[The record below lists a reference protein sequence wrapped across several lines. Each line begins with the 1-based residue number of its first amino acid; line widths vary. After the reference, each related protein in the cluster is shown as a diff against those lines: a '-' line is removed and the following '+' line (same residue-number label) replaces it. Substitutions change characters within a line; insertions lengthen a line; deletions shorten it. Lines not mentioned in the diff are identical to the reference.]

1 MLRIAVFV
9 FAVAALGGLVLAI
22 RHFKGQ
28 DRPWPLAIL
37 HGLLG
42 AAGLIL
48 LLVPVITG
56 GVPAL
61 AKTAL
66 ALFVVAALG
75 GFLLF
80 AFHIQNKR
88 LPSPVVV
95 IHAGVAVVA
104 FVLLAMAVFT

>member
-1 MLRIAVFV
+1 MLRIAVLV
-9 FAVAALGGLVLAI
+9 FAIAALGGLVLAI

-42 AAGLIL
+42 AVGLIL
-48 LLVPVITG
+48 LLLPVLNRG
-56 GVPAL
+56 APAL
-61 AKTAL
+61 ARTAL

-80 AFHIQNKR
+80 SFHLRNKP

-104 FVLLAMAVFT
+104 FVLLAVGVFS

>member
-9 FAVAALGGLVLAI
+9 FAVAALGGLVLAV

-48 LLVPVITG
+48 LLLPVLTG

-66 ALFVVAALG
+66 ALFVAAALG
-75 GFLLF
+75 GFTLF
-80 AFHIQNKR
+80 AFHLQKKP
-88 LPSPVVV
+88 LPSLVVI
-95 IHAGVAVVA
+95 IHAGVAVIA
-104 FVLLAMAVFT
+104 FILLATAVFT

>member
-42 AAGLIL
+42 AAGLV
-48 LLVPVITG
+48 LVLIPALSG

-66 ALFVVAALG
+66 VLFVAAALG

-80 AFHIQNKR
+80 AFHLQNKR
-88 LPSPVVV
+88 LPSLVVV
-95 IHAGVAVVA
+95 VHAGVAVAA
-104 FVLLAMAVFT
+104 FILLAAGVFL

>member
-9 FAVAALGGLVLAI
+9 FAIAALGGLVLAV

-48 LLVPVITG
+48 LLLPVLTG

-66 ALFVVAALG
+66 ALFVAAALG

-80 AFHIQNKR
+80 AFHIQKKR
-88 LPSPVVV
+88 LPSLVVI
-95 IHAGVAVVA
+95 IHAGVAVIA
-104 FVLLAMAVFT
+104 FILLATAVFT

>member
-1 MLRIAVFV
+1 MLRIAVLV

-28 DRPWPLAIL
+28 NRPWPLAIL

-104 FVLLAMAVFT
+104 FVLLVAAVFH

>member
-9 FAVAALGGLVLAI
+9 FAVAALGGLVLAV

-28 DRPWPLAIL
+28 NRPWPLAIL

-48 LLVPVITG
+48 VIVPTVSG
-56 GVPAL
+56 GIPAL
-61 AKTAL
+61 AKIAL
-66 ALFVVAALG
+66 ALFLAAALG
-75 GFLLF
+75 GFSLF
-80 AFHIQNKR
+80 AFHLQNKR

-95 IHAGVAVVA
+95 IHAGVAVIA
-104 FVLLAMAVFT
+104 FVLLAAAVFT

>member
-42 AAGLIL
+42 AAGLIM
-48 LLVPVITG
+48 LLVPVISG
-56 GVPAL
+56 GVPAM

-66 ALFVVAALG
+66 ALFLAAALG
-75 GFLLF
+75 GFVLF
-80 AFHIQNKR
+80 SFHVRNKP
-88 LPSPVVV
+88 LPSGVVI

-104 FVLLAMAVFT
+104 FLLLARAVFF

>member
-9 FAVAALGGLVLAI
+9 FALAALGGVVLAI

-28 DRPWPLAIL
+28 NRPWPLAIL

-42 AAGLIL
+42 ATGLVLLIL
-48 LLVPVITG
+48 PAIAG
-56 GVPAL
+56 GVPGL

-66 ALFVVAALG
+66 ALFAAAALG

-80 AFHIQNKR
+80 AFHLRNQR
-88 LPSPVVV
+88 LPSLVVV
-95 IHAGVAVVA
+95 IHAGVAVLA
-104 FVLLAMAVFT
+104 FILLAAAVFA

>member
-9 FAVAALGGLVLAI
+9 FAIAALGGLVLAV

-42 AAGLIL
+42 ASGLVLLIL
-48 LLVPVITG
+48 PAVTG

-66 ALFVVAALG
+66 ALFVAAALG

-80 AFHIQNKR
+80 AFHVQNKR
-88 LPSPVVV
+88 LPSLVVI
-95 IHAGVAVVA
+95 IHAGVAVIA
-104 FVLLAMAVFT
+104 FILLATAVFT

>member
-9 FAVAALGGLVLAI
+9 FAVAALGGLVLAV

-42 AAGLIL
+42 ASGLIL
-48 LLVPVITG
+48 LILPAVTG

-66 ALFVVAALG
+66 ALFVAAALG

-80 AFHIQNKR
+80 AFHVQKKP
-88 LPSPVVV
+88 LPSLVVI
-95 IHAGVAVVA
+95 IHAGVAVIA
-104 FVLLAMAVFT
+104 FILLATAVFT

>member
-9 FAVAALGGLVLAI
+9 FAIAALGGLVLAI

-28 DRPWPLAIL
+28 ERPWPLAIL

-42 AAGLIL
+42 AAGLVL
-48 LLVPVITG
+48 LLLPLLSG
-56 GVPAL
+56 GIPAL

-66 ALFVVAALG
+66 ALFAVAALG

-80 AFHIQNKR
+80 SFHLRNKP

-95 IHAGVAVVA
+95 IHAGVAIVA
-104 FVLLAMAVFT
+104 FVLLAMGVFS

>member
-9 FAVAALGGLVLAI
+9 FALAALGGLVLAI

-42 AAGLIL
+42 AAGLGL
-48 LLVPVITG
+48 VLVPVLTAS
-56 GVPAL
+56 VPSL

-66 ALFVVAALG
+66 ALFVAAALG
-75 GFLLF
+75 GFILF
-80 AFHIQNKR
+80 AAHARNKP
-88 LPSPVVV
+88 LPSPVVL
-95 IHAGVAVVA
+95 IHAGAAVVA
-104 FVLLAMAVFT
+104 FILLVAGVFL